1 MKKYFIL
8 ILLVITSLVFK
19 KSAIAQSQVDI
30 NNTKICQFT
39 VTYHMLGAPDVTTSI
54 AANPTQSF
62 YHSSLIIGAT
72 FYNNATGL
80 PEFTIGN
87 PMYGY
92 SIMGSGVIQNCATF
106 STVVWASTGATSGL
120 VAIINI
126 L

>member
-1 MKKYFIL
+1 MKKQLIL
-8 ILLVITSLVFK
+8 TLLVIASLIFT
-19 KSAIAQSQVDI
+19 KSANAQTQVDI
-30 NNTKICQFT
+30 NNTKICQFA
-39 VTYHMLGAPDVTTSI
+39 VTFHMLGAPDVTTSI

-87 PMYGY
+87 PLYGY
-92 SIMGSGVIQNCATF
+92 PIMGSGVIQHCASV
-106 STVVWASTGATSGL
+106 STVIWSYTGASSGL
-120 VAIINI
+120 VAIMTV